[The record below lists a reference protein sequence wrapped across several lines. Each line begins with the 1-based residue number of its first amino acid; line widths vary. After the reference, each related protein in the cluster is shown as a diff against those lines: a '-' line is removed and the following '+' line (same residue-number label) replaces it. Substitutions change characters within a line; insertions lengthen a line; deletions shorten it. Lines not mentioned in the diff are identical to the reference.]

1 MHHKRTT
8 SFASALL
15 TASVLAGCAT
25 EPSAISTGSMTG
37 EQMFMQLCASCH
49 GANGQ
54 GTGPVGPSLKV
65 KVPDLTRIAWREG
78 GEFPRE
84 DVKRS
89 IDGRIERMA
98 HGTRDMPVWGIRF
111 FDLSNPDRG
120 SEQARVEALLDRLV
134 GYIETIQVGEGDE
147 VMK

>member
-1 MHHKRTT
+1 MYT
-8 SFASALL
+8 
-15 TASVLAGCAT
+15 
-25 EPSAISTGSMTG
+25 
-37 EQMFMQLCASCH
+37 QLCASCH
-49 GANGQ
+49 GVNGE

-78 GEFPRE
+78 GEFPSE

-111 FDLSNPDRG
+111 FDLSNPDRRG
-120 SEQARVEALLDRLV
+120 EQARVNALLDRLV
-134 GYIETIQVGEGDE
+134 DYLETIQVER
-147 VMK
+147 

>member
-8 SFASALL
+8 ILATALL

-25 EPSAISTGSMTG
+25 EPSAISMDSTTG
-37 EQMFMQLCASCH
+37 EQMYMQLCASCH

-78 GEFPRE
+78 GEFPSE

-120 SEQARVEALLDRLV
+120 GEQARVNALLDRLV
-134 GYIETIQVGEGDE
+134 EYLETIQVEQ
-147 VMK
+147 

>member
-8 SFASALL
+8 IFASALL
-15 TASVLAGCAT
+15 TVSVLAGCAT
-25 EPSAISTGSMTG
+25 KPSAISAGSMTG

-49 GANGQ
+49 GANGE
-54 GTGPVGPSLKV
+54 GTGPVGASLKV

-111 FDLSNPDRG
+111 FDLSNPDRS
-120 SEQARVEALLDRLV
+120 SEQARVDALLDRLV
-134 GYIETIQVGEGDE
+134 DYIETIQVA
-147 VMK
+147 K

>member
-15 TASVLAGCAT
+15 TASVLTGCAT
-25 EPSAISTGSMTG
+25 EPSSISTGSMTG

-89 IDGRIERMA
+89 IDGRIERFA

-120 SEQARVEALLDRLV
+120 GEQARVDALLDRLV
-134 GYIETIQVGEGDE
+134 DYIETIQVA
-147 VMK
+147 K